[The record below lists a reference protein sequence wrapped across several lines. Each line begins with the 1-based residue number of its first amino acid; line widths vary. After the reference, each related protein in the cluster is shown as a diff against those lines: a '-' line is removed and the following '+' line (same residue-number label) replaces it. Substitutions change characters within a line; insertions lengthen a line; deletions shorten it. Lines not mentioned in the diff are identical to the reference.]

1 MTFMWK
7 VNSRI
12 HIFSVLSPGL
22 LEMVRDRQREMCG
35 SKNRTFLSC
44 VVGEGMRE
52 GENVRLEELHISL
65 SCCMGEGMRE
75 RERARGREHKVLR
88 ILRSLCCLILH
99 SSMGQAERNVRLLE
113 PHISLSFLVGDG
125 TQE

>member
-35 SKNRTFLSC
+35 SKNRTFLSP
-44 VVGEGMRE
+44 VVWEK
-52 GENVRLEELHISL
+52 V
-65 SCCMGEGMRE
+65 CE
-75 RERARGREHKVLR
+75 RESAREAENIRFFESYVLCAVSYYIAVWDR
-88 ILRSLCCLILH
+88 QKEMCGS
-99 SSMGQAERNVRLLE
+99 
-113 PHISLSFLVGDG
+113 
-125 TQE
+125 